1 MKQSGRIRRTK
12 APYTRLFRD
21 SESLRLFD
29 MSPLCNAS
37 ARCPGVQVIRTA
49 GLGLMQAVSLNNY

>member
-21 SESLRLFD
+21 PASLRLFG
-29 MSPLCNAS
+29 MSPVCNAS
-37 ARCPGVQVIRTA
+37 ALPRNA
-49 GLGLMQAVSLNNY
+49 GHQDCRLGPMQAVSLNHY

>member
-21 SESLRLFD
+21 SESLRLFLICHRYVMRLRAAQEFRSSGPPD
-29 MSPLCNAS
+29 
-37 ARCPGVQVIRTA
+37 
-49 GLGLMQAVSLNNY
+49 